1 MTTSTTWRLVPAEP
15 DQAWTDS
22 FAARGPRIG
31 TFGATIRAVLDTAP
45 APAFDILGALSEVRA
60 SLAFLPAT
68 DAAVSGLD
76 CLITAITATGECDCA
91 PKRAAFAN
99 EIR

>member
-1 MTTSTTWRLVPAEP
+1 MTSTTKWRLVPAEP
-15 DQAWTDS
+15 DQDWTDA

-31 TFGATIRAVLDTAP
+31 TFASTIRAVLDTAP
-45 APAFDILGALSEVRA
+45 QPAFDILGALREVRA
-60 SLAFLPAT
+60 SLAFLPAA
-68 DAAVSGLD
+68 DAAISGLD
-76 CLITAITATGECDCA
+76 CLISAITAAGECACA